1 MLRHNEHLIRFLQL
15 TDLVHVL
22 QITLAG
28 IRPDKSIKKKR
39 EKNVMIKHI
48 KALSP
53 LNLLIADVIT
63 FIIIEAVRISKCSK
77 LKSLL
82 LKKTKKGENKH
93 NQEPNFLRK
102 FVVTLLLQL
111 GPIKTESVF

>member
-1 MLRHNEHLIRFLQL
+1 
-15 TDLVHVL
+15 
-22 QITLAG
+22 
-28 IRPDKSIKKKR
+28 
-39 EKNVMIKHI
+39 MIKHI

-63 FIIIEAVRISKCSK
+63 FIIIEAVGISKCSK

-93 NQEPNFLRK
+93 N
-102 FVVTLLLQL
+102 
-111 GPIKTESVF
+111 